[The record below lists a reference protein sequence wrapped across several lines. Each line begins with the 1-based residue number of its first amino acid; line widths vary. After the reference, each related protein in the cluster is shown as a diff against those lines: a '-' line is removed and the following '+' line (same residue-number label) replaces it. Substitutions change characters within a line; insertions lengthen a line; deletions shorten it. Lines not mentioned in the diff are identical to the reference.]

1 VTFLSGCTGVE
12 TVTDVSLEDDD
23 DDLKTFLTEEN
34 QLPPFLP
41 ISN

>member
-1 VTFLSGCTGVE
+1 MTFLSGCTGVE
-12 TVTDVSLEDDD
+12 TVIDVSLEDDD
-23 DDLKTFLTEEN
+23 DDLNTFLTEEN

>member
-1 VTFLSGCTGVE
+1 MTFLSGCTGVE
-12 TVTDVSLEDDD
+12 TVTDVSLEDD